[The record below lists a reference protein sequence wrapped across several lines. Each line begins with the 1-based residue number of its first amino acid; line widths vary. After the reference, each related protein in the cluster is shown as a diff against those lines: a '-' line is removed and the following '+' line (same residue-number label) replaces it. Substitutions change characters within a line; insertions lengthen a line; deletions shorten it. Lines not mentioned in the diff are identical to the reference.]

1 MKAGV
6 VLQLGETVYRKV
18 PIWIRMQQDRAG
30 ANASYA
36 DVLVTDLRLR

>member
-18 PIWIRMQQDRAG
+18 PIWIRMQQARAW

-36 DVLVTDLRLR
+36 YVLVTDLRLR